1 MWEILCLG
9 LRLFSR
15 SIFLKRRAL
24 LLVNR
29 RSRRGRRLLRPAIA
43 QLEAAGLELVQ
54 PLLSRHSDYSDVI
67 VAHRDR
73 VDLVIVGGGDGSLN
87 AAARGL
93 VETQLPLGVLPLGT
107 ANDLAR
113 TLALPTDLNQACQV
127 IAQGQTQAIDLGWVN
142 GYYYFNVASL
152 GLSVKITQG
161 LTSGVKRR
169 WGVLAYA
176 LVALRSLWRF
186 RPFRA
191 EIRVGDRVRQTKTV
205 QIAVGNGRYYGGGLA
220 IAHDAAIDDQR
231 LDLYSLSIDH
241 WWQIIPLL
249 PALYHGRYPTPL
261 TEQCGPGET
270 IEIRT
275 RRHRHINTDGEIH
288 TTTPARFRVI
298 PQALR
303 IFVPATVTGSPPAP

>member
-1 MWEILCLG
+1 M
-9 LRLFSR
+9 LRSNV
-15 SIFLKRRAL
+15 LKQRAL

-29 RSRRGRRLLRPAIA
+29 RSRRGRKLLKPAIA
-43 QLEAAGLELVQ
+43 QLEAAGFELVQ
-54 PLLSRHSDYSDVI
+54 PYLDRHSDYSELI
-67 VAHRDR
+67 TAHRDR
-73 VDLVIVGGGDGSLN
+73 VDLVIIGGGDGSLN

-113 TLALPTDLNQACQV
+113 TLALPTDLSQACQV
-127 IAQGQTQAIDLGWVN
+127 IARGQTQAVDLGWVN
-142 GYYYFNVASL
+142 GYYFFNVASL

-191 EIRVGDRVRQTKTV
+191 EIQIGDRRLQTKTV
-205 QIAVGNGRYYGGGLA
+205 QIAVGNGRYYGGGLSV
-220 IAHDAAIDDQR
+220 AHDAAIDDQR
-231 LDLYSLSIDH
+231 LDLYSLSINH
-241 WWQIIPLL
+241 WWQIVPLL
-249 PALYHGRYPTPL
+249 PSLYHGRYPSPL

-288 TTTPARFRVI
+288 TTTPAQFRVI

-303 IFVPATVTGSPPAP
+303 IFVPVTAASPPTL